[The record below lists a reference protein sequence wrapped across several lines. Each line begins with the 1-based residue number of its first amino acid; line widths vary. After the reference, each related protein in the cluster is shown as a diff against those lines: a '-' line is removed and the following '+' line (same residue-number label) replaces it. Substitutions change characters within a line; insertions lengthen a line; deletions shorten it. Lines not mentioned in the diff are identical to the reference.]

1 MNQLCQCML
10 TKMCPSPVNERQSIL
25 LLLLLLPLMDLH
37 SFPFGK
43 GCAKTQSAL
52 CDVAKGTLPLKF
64 GDSTKVLVPPSKFC
78 DVPNTRKG
86 NCRKLKWRTFLLE
99 TANRGL
105 NLLFLEILGFLCLL
119 YVWRLLY
126 YSWNFNN
133 MLIQY
138 HVLYLF
144 WTKCLSPSPMRSPL

>member
-1 MNQLCQCML
+1 MDELCQCML
-10 TKMCPSPVNERQSIL
+10 AKMCPSPVNGHPSIL

-64 GDSTKVLVPPSKFC
+64 GDSTKVLVPPSKVC
-78 DVPNTRKG
+78 DLPKTRKKA
-86 NCRKLKWRTFLLE
+86 NCRKLKWSSFLLG
-99 TANRGL
+99 TVNRGL
-105 NLLFLEILGFLCLL
+105 NILVLEILGILCLL

-126 YSWNFNN
+126 YSWNFND
-133 MLIQY
+133 MLIKY

-144 WTKCLSPSPMRSPL
+144 WPKCF